1 MRIRCGW
8 YAWGRIRNSD
18 SEDRRTARAAA
29 EGFTTG
35 RRPRSRPVTD
45 APAVAANRRLIC
57 PTLRPTTRIA
67 RSRRGRGH
75 DDAHDFRLFLNAGG
89 PPVVY
94 RAAVS
99 ELVAILARPTD
110 DGRQV
115 VCAVWFGEDW
125 AALVSGGARPRVG
138 EVFWLGL
145 FSTRHSRC
153 RCAPRPSRRVAR
165 HQDLRGATEPGRG
178 APESVT
184 TPAAVMGAATS
195 APAPSRPPRGTGCRA
210 PRSCRA
216 RRCPPRS
223 GPGRDAR
230 ASRPSATART
240 ARQGAPST
248 IAAGTR
254 SDRQRARRPPASCL
268 R

>member
-1 MRIRCGW
+1 M
-8 YAWGRIRNSD
+8 
-18 SEDRRTARAAA
+18 
-29 EGFTTG
+29 
-35 RRPRSRPVTD
+35 TD
-45 APAVAANRRLIC
+45 APAVAVNRRLIC
-57 PTLRPTTRIA
+57 PTLRPTIRIA

-125 AALVSGGARPRVG
+125 AALVSGGARPSVG

-165 HQDLRGATEPGRG
+165 HQDLRGCDGAGAWCAGKRHHARCRDGRCDL
-178 APESVT
+178 S
-184 TPAAVMGAATS
+184 
-195 APAPSRPPRGTGCRA
+195 
-210 PRSCRA
+210 
-216 RRCPPRS
+216 
-223 GPGRDAR
+223 
-230 ASRPSATART
+230 ART
-240 ARQGAPST
+240 FSAASWHGMQSASQLSGSSLPPSLGART
-248 IAAGTR
+248 
-254 SDRQRARRPPASCL
+254 
-268 R
+268 

>member
-18 SEDRRTARAAA
+18 SEDRRTARRLPRVLHWPAAGSASRDRRTRRGDEPAIDLSDA
-29 EGFTTG
+29 E
-35 RRPRSRPVTD
+35 TD
-45 APAVAANRRLIC
+45 NPESPGPGVVAATTTRTTSGSFPQR
-57 PTLRPTTRIA
+57 LRP
-67 RSRRGRGH
+67 
-75 DDAHDFRLFLNAGG
+75 AGG
-89 PPVVY
+89 Y

-99 ELVAILARPTD
+99 ELVAILARPAA

-115 VCAVWFGEDW
+115 GRAVWFGADW

-165 HQDLRGATEPGRG
+165 HQDLRGCAEPGRG

-184 TPAAVMGAATS
+184 TLAAVMGAATS

-210 PRSCRA
+210 PRSCPA

-240 ARQGAPST
+240 ARRSAPST
-248 IAAGTR
+248 TAGGTR
-254 SDRQRARRPPASCL
+254 SARQHAGRPPASCL